1 MIDNKTYDRLKT
13 AALLVAPVIVFIS
26 SVCSIWN
33 VPHTAEIT
41 ATLAG
46 LDTLIGAAVA
56 ILKKQYDEV
65 GR

>member
-26 SVCSIWN
+26 SVCSIWD

-41 ATLAG
+41 ATLAA

-56 ILKKQYDEV
+56 ILKKQYDGV
-65 GR
+65 AK

>member
-1 MIDNKTYDRLKT
+1 MIDNKIYDRLKT

-41 ATLAG
+41 ATLAA

>member
-26 SVCSIWN
+26 SVCSIWEI
-33 VPHTAEIT
+33 PYTAQIT
-41 ATLAG
+41 ATLAA

>member
-1 MIDNKTYDRLKT
+1 MTNQTYDRIKL

-41 ATLAG
+41 ATLAA

-56 ILKKQYDEV
+56 ILKKQYDAEAK
-65 GR
+65 

>member
-41 ATLAG
+41 ATLAA

-56 ILKKQYDEV
+56 ILKKQYDAEAK
-65 GR
+65 

>member
-41 ATLAG
+41 ATLAA